1 MSGLYDR
8 LIDELGDDDNGQPA
22 GLTPLDIADL
32 PDPQRQ
38 VMFALLRDSRSSSG
52 GVTRE
57 ALHERFSDFDDLDGV
72 LNELTQNN
80 WLIRQG
86 EAATVRYKV
95 NLRRKRGSTLDGGL
109 WSTLS
114 SRLTD
119 EDKSDKS
126 SDRDQGKDKPGPP
139 VASDW

>member
-8 LIDELGDDDNGQPA
+8 LIDQLDDEDNGQPA
-22 GLTPLDIADL
+22 GLTPLDIAEL
-32 PDPQRQ
+32 PDQQRQ
-38 VMFALLRDSRSSSG
+38 VMFALLRDSRASSG

-57 ALHERFSDFDDLDGV
+57 ALYERFGDFDDLDGV

-86 EAATVRYKV
+86 EAAIVRYKV
-95 NLRRKRGSTLDGGL
+95 NLRRKRGSTLGGGI

-119 EDKSDKS
+119 EDKS
-126 SDRDQGKDKPGPP
+126 SDRDQGKDKPDLPA
-139 VASDW
+139 VSDW

>member
-8 LIDELGDDDNGQPA
+8 LSDQLDDDDNGQPA
-22 GLTPLDIADL
+22 GLTPLDIAEL
-32 PDPQRQ
+32 PDQQRQ
-38 VMFALLRDSRSSSG
+38 VMFALLRDSRAAAG

-57 ALHERFSDFDDLDGV
+57 ALYERFGDFDDLDGV
-72 LNELTQNN
+72 LNELTQNS

-86 EAATVRYKV
+86 EAATIRYKV
-95 NLRRKRGSTLDGGL
+95 NLRRKRGSTLGGGI

-119 EDKSDKS
+119 EDKS
-126 SDRDQGKDKPGPP
+126 SDRDKGKGKPDLPA
-139 VASDW
+139 VSDW